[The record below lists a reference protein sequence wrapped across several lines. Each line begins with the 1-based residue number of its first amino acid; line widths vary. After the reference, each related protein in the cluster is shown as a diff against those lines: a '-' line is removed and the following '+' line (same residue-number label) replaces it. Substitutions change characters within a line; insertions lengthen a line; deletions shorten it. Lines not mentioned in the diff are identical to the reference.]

1 MTTTSVFSSSIDAL
15 TRPSLSL
22 SLSLFPNTNRRST
35 RTKRSFCE
43 NSSGKKKAESFR
55 FRSSKRRR
63 GVKTHSIFL
72 QAAGDDS
79 VSDPD
84 WKRHHL
90 IAIYVLFLFGAL
102 HESVSPKPKDIIFRK
117 THRISSSSSSS
128 SSDRDRRT
136 KHTTVTPR
144 TRSTR
149 SGSKA

>member
-1 MTTTSVFSSSIDAL
+1 
-15 TRPSLSL
+15 
-22 SLSLFPNTNRRST
+22 
-35 RTKRSFCE
+35 
-43 NSSGKKKAESFR
+43 
-55 FRSSKRRR
+55 
-63 GVKTHSIFL
+63 VKTHSIFL

-79 VSDPD
+79 VSDPIGKD
-84 WKRHHL
+84 IIII

>member
-1 MTTTSVFSSSIDAL
+1 MTTTSVFLSSIDAL

-22 SLSLFPNTNRRST
+22 SLSFRTTDVLLEQRDLFA
-35 RTKRSFCE
+35 RTHQVRKKQSFP
-43 NSSGKKKAESFR
+43 

>member
-128 SSDRDRRT
+128 SSSDRDRRT
-136 KHTTVTPR
+136 KHTVTPR

>member
-1 MTTTSVFSSSIDAL
+1 MTTTSVFLSSIDAL

-22 SLSLFPNTNRRST
+22 SLSFRTTDVLLEQRDLFA
-35 RTKRSFCE
+35 RTHQVRKKQSFP
-43 NSSGKKKAESFR
+43 

-63 GVKTHSIFL
+63 GVKTRSIFL

-79 VSDPD
+79 VSDPIGKD
-84 WKRHHL
+84 III

-102 HESVSPKPKDIIFRK
+102 HGVSPKPKDIFRK
-117 THRISSSSSSS
+117 THRISSSSS

-136 KHTTVTPR
+136 KHTVTPR

>member
-1 MTTTSVFSSSIDAL
+1 MTTTSVFLSSIDAL
-15 TRPSLSL
+15 MRPSLSL
-22 SLSLFPNTNRRST
+22 SLSFRTTDVLLEQRDLFA
-35 RTKRSFCE
+35 RTHQVRKKQSFP
-43 NSSGKKKAESFR
+43 

-79 VSDPD
+79 VSDPIGKD
-84 WKRHHL
+84 IIIIII

-102 HESVSPKPKDIIFRK
+102 HGVSPKPKDIFRK
-117 THRISSSSSSS
+117 THRISSSSSSSSS

-136 KHTTVTPR
+136 KHTVTPR

>member
-1 MTTTSVFSSSIDAL
+1 MK
-15 TRPSLSL
+15 TR
-22 SLSLFPNTNRRST
+22 
-35 RTKRSFCE
+35 
-43 NSSGKKKAESFR
+43 
-55 FRSSKRRR
+55 
-63 GVKTHSIFL
+63 SIFL

-79 VSDPD
+79 VSDPIGKD
-84 WKRHHL
+84 IIIII

-102 HESVSPKPKDIIFRK
+102 HGVSPKPKDIFRK
-117 THRISSSSSSS
+117 THRISSSSSS

>member
-63 GVKTHSIFL
+63 GVKTRSIFL

-79 VSDPD
+79 VSDPIGKD
-84 WKRHHL
+84 IIII

-102 HESVSPKPKDIIFRK
+102 HGVSPKPKDIFRK
-117 THRISSSSSSS
+117 THRISSSSS